1 MSTGDNNNERDTEDE
16 GVDELVERGFDAE
29 DSDDSESQ
37 DSVTDLGEGE
47 LDEHEGPPT
56 ELLLSVDQSL
66 NDSEVNDDPVVG
78 LNGDLDP
85 LATIPPPSLAQLSSG
100 RFARV
105 AAELKAWSAKHSV
118 AEDPY
123 VSALVAAIEA
133 DENLTAFA
141 TTDPFQLLPEPEPN
155 HGSALNR
162 IARVLTMIR
171 NVLVF
176 APVLLTWL
184 AISQATEGFGRYS
197 EAFRAEQL
205 VFIGRG
211 EDAPDQEL
219 NFLQFWESGG
229 SDPAPE
235 GFEPLDDFWRIT
247 DVATLDALL
256 IAVII
261 ALTFI
266 AGSLEGRG
274 TSRRSRQAHMF
285 ERDRARVAMIIL
297 QGLQGSRSIDSETLE
312 ETLAVSLSS
321 LSEAA
326 RDVNQAASRLESASV
341 GLGSLTPRVA
351 ELSDEVA
358 QLSSHF
364 STDVQ
369 QSINAL
375 TTAVA
380 TLGSSLEGDLQRF
393 MADVL
398 AGLEEVVDRLKSTS
412 VGVEYGTK
420 QLRDDLD
427 AIHQRLARV
436 AGTS

>member
-1 MSTGDNNNERDTEDE
+1 MSTEENNNERDTEDE
-16 GVDELVERGFDAE
+16 VADESVDLGFGAE

-37 DSVTDLGEGE
+37 DSVAEGGGGEP
-47 LDEHEGPPT
+47 DHYEGPPT
-56 ELLLSVDQSL
+56 ELLLSVDQGL
-66 NDSEVNDDPVVG
+66 DGSEENDDPNIG
-78 LNGDLDP
+78 LNRDLDP
-85 LATIPPPSLAQLSSG
+85 PASIPPPSPAQLSSG

-118 AEDPY
+118 AQDPY
-123 VSALVAAIEA
+123 VSALVSAIDA
-133 DENLTAFA
+133 DDNLTAFA
-141 TTDPFQLLPEPEPN
+141 TTDPFELLPEPEPN

-176 APVLLTWL
+176 TPVLLTWL

-197 EAFRAEQL
+197 EAFRAEQI
-205 VFIGRG
+205 VISARG

-266 AGSLEGRG
+266 AGSLEARG
-274 TSRRSRQAHMF
+274 TSRRRRQARLF

-312 ETLAVSLSS
+312 ETLAVSLNS

-326 RDVNQAASRLESASV
+326 RDVNQAASRLETASV

-364 STDVQ
+364 STDVK